1 MSAASDYLENKL
13 YDNLLRGVNFPPPA
27 AIYVAL
33 HTASPG
39 DTGAN
44 EVTLAAFPAYKR
56 QDAAKGSG
64 NVADG
69 WTPPAGGS
77 GKNALQLIFPVFDGA
92 APITVT
98 HYTLWDAL
106 TGGNCLV
113 SGQLASSRTLNA
125 GDVFVVDVQKLTVSV
140 L

>member
-1 MSAASDYLENKL
+1 MSAASNYLEGKL
-13 YDNLLRGVNFPPPA
+13 IENVLRGVNYAPPT

-39 DTGAN
+39 ETGAN
-44 EVTLAAFPAYKR
+44 EVTTGAFPAYAR
-56 QDAAKGSG
+56 QDAAKGG
-64 NVADG
+64 AVGDG
-69 WTPPAGGS
+69 WTPQVDGVC
-77 GKNALQLIFPVFDGA
+77 KNALQLIYPVHNGA

-98 HYTLWDAL
+98 HYSLWDAP

-113 SGQLASSRTLNA
+113 GASLASSRTLNV

>member
-1 MSAASDYLENKL
+1 MSAASDYLETAIYN
-13 YDNLLRGVNFPPPA
+13 NLLRGVNFVPPS

-39 DTGAN
+39 DTGDN
-44 EVTLAAFPAYKR
+44 EVGTGAFPAYVR

-69 WTPPAGGS
+69 WTAPSGGS

-92 APITVT
+92 APLTVT
-98 HYTLWDAL
+98 HYTLWDAA

-113 SGQLASSRTLNA
+113 SGQLASSRTLNP
-125 GDVFVVDVQKLTVSV
+125 GDVFVVDVQKLTVTV

>member
-1 MSAASDYLENKL
+1 MSAASDYLENKI
-13 YDNLLRGVNFPPPA
+13 YDNILRGVNYAPPSV
-27 AIYVAL
+27 IYVAL
-33 HTASPG
+33 HTANPG

-44 EVTLAAFPAYKR
+44 EVTLGAFPAYAR

-69 WTPPAGGS
+69 WTAPTGGS
-77 GKNALQLIFPVFDGA
+77 GKNALQLIFPVFNGA

-98 HYTLWDAL
+98 HYSLWDAA
-106 TGGNCLV
+106 TGGNVLIA
-113 SGQLASSRTLNA
+113 GQLASSRTLNS
-125 GDVFVVDVQKLTVSV
+125 GDVFVVDVQKLTVTV